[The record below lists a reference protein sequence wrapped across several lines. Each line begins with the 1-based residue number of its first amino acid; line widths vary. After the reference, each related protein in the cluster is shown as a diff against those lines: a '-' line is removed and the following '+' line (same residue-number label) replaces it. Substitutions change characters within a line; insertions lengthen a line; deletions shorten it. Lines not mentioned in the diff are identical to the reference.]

1 MQFALKLHNN
11 VHWAVPLGRTG
22 DVYDDELPPG
32 VEPAAQ
38 IATTPALRTVH
49 AGAYYFS
56 LLAQVAGLIL
66 GVVALTSSD
75 APDALVYL
83 VALDLA
89 VQVIEF
95 VWYVGMWVLL
105 GSVDKVPTRF
115 GFRYI
120 DWVLSTPVMLVS
132 LLQFARFRKHPCTT
146 TIEDLFAGDMVV
158 ALLVTVAANLL
169 MLAVGVV
176 YELPNS
182 ETAKR
187 WARWLDSLVGGS
199 PRAGLLLGFGFF
211 AVAFA
216 APAWVTVDAED
227 AEAGALL
234 VLTLLFWLF
243 YGVAAIV
250 FPGVPNAMVRSAAY
264 SVLDAFAK
272 NAVGI
277 LLASLALA
285 WEACA

>member
-1 MQFALKLHNN
+1 MLKFQLRLHNGA
-11 VHWAVPLGRTG
+11 HWAVPACTTG
-22 DVYDDELPPG
+22 DVYDDEAA
-32 VEPAAQ
+32 EPEAQ
-38 IATTPALRTVH
+38 IATTPTLRAVH
-49 AGAYYFS
+49 NGAYYFS
-56 LLAQVAGLIL
+56 MLVQVAGLVTS
-66 GVVALTSSD
+66 VVALTSD
-75 APDALVYL
+75 EAPDALVYL

-95 VWYVGMWVLL
+95 AWYAGVWALL

-115 GFRYI
+115 GYRYI

-146 TIEDLFAGDMVV
+146 TIEDLYTADMVL
-158 ALLVTVAANLL
+158 ALVVTVVADLL
-169 MLAVGVV
+169 MLAVGIS

-182 ETAKR
+182 ETAKG
-187 WARWLDSLVGGS
+187 WARWLDSVVGGA

-211 AVAFA
+211 AAAFA

-234 VLTLLFWLF
+234 VLTLFFWLF
-243 YGVAAIV
+243 YGVAAVV
-250 FPGVPNAMVRSAAY
+250 FPGVKNGMARSTIY
-264 SVLDAFAK
+264 SILDAFAK

-277 LLASLALA
+277 LLAALVLA
-285 WEACA
+285 WETDACA